1 MARRLEGRVA
11 LVTGA
16 ARGQG
21 REHARVL
28 SSEGASI
35 IALDICKQI
44 DTVSYPLGTEEELE
58 ETVRIVEENGVTA
71 FSRKADVR
79 DLDSLAA
86 AVNEAISSLGRLDIV
101 CANAGICSLGT
112 TAEMS
117 AVMWQDMIDVNL
129 TGVWNTCKAAIP
141 HLVANPR
148 GGAIVITSSVAGL
161 KGMANIGHYVAAK
174 HGLVGLMRTLVN
186 ELSPHNIRVNT
197 VHPTNVDTPMIQ
209 NDAIRALYLPD
220 DPDRT
225 REKFAQASQ
234 EALSLLPV
242 PWVEPVDVSNAV
254 LFLVSDEA
262 RYITGATLP
271 IDAGMLQK

>member
-1 MARRLEGRVA
+1 MPGRLDGRVA
-11 LVTGA
+11 LITGA

-28 SSEGASI
+28 ASEGASV

-44 DTVSYPLGTEEELE
+44 DTVPYPLATVEELQ
-58 ETVRIVEENGVTA
+58 ETVEIVEKLGARA
-71 FSRKADVR
+71 FARSADVR
-79 DLDSLAA
+79 DLGSVSN
-86 AVNEAISSLGRLDIV
+86 AVADGVTELGRLDIV

-112 TAEMS
+112 TAEMT
-117 AVMWQDMIDVNL
+117 ATMWQDMIDVNL
-129 TGVWNTCKAAIP
+129 TGVWNTCKAALP
-141 HLVANPR
+141 HLVANER
-148 GGAIVITSSVAGL
+148 GGSIVITSSVAGL

-186 ELSPHNIRVNT
+186 ELGPNNIRVNT

-234 EALSLLPV
+234 EALSLLPI
-242 PWVEPVDVSNAV
+242 PWVDPVDVSNAV

-271 IDAGMLQK
+271 IDAGMLAK

>member
-1 MARRLEGRVA
+1 MPGRLDGRVA
-11 LVTGA
+11 LITGA
-16 ARGQG
+16 GRGQG

-28 SSEGASI
+28 ASEGASI
-35 IALDICKQI
+35 IAVDIGKQI
-44 DTVSYPLGTEEELE
+44 DTVSYPLATPEDLE
-58 ETVRIVEENGVTA
+58 ETARIVEGCGTTA
-71 FSRKADVR
+71 FVRTVDVR
-79 DLDSLAA
+79 DIDGLAL
-86 AVNEAISSLGRLDIV
+86 AVNDGVAALGRLDIV

-112 TAEMS
+112 TMEMS
-117 AVMWQDMIDVNL
+117 PATWHDMIDVNL
-129 TGVWNTCKAAIP
+129 TGVWNTCKVAIP
-141 HLVANPR
+141 SLVANPR
-148 GGAIVITSSVAGL
+148 GGSIVITSSVAGL

-174 HGLVGLMRTLVN
+174 HGVVGLMRTLVN
-186 ELSPHNIRVNT
+186 ELGPHNIRVNT

-225 REKFAQASQ
+225 REKFAAASQ

-242 PWVEPVDVSNAV
+242 PWVETIDVSNAV

-271 IDAGMLQK
+271 VDAGMLQK